1 MRISVSLPSFRFAAT
16 ALLFLVFAGTANA
29 SADGPLANQLKDH
42 PSPYLELHAE
52 DPTLWQGWS
61 ADVIERAKRENKLIY
76 VSSGYFACHWCHVMQ
91 RQSFQ
96 DPGVAKMLNEGYIPV
111 KLDRELNSALDSR
124 LMDFAQ
130 ATRGRGGWPLNVY
143 LTPDG
148 FPVYAHMYQP
158 KDQFANVLVKLN
170 EIWDEQRE
178 RLSKLAEEHS
188 TVTVNPPTGTLD
200 VSQVDRFSAGLVSI
214 LPDAMDKAT
223 GGFGDSAKFPN
234 TPQLEFYLSAY
245 ARAPDDTT
253 KEWLIKTLDSM
264 INAGLRDHVGG
275 GFYRYTV
282 DPSWETPHF
291 EKMLYTNALLS
302 TQLMRAARILNKPE
316 YADVARETW
325 DFMIREM
332 QTAEGA
338 LVASFSAVDDD
349 GVEGSHYLWTAS
361 EVDAVLK
368 DPEREL
374 FKAHFGIEGPMMFP
388 NGYLPME
395 RIQFS
400 SAAKMAGV
408 SEEQGRELLVS
419 AKKKLYDVRQ
429 SRSLPVDTN
438 LLAGWNGLA
447 LASFAEGAYE
457 LDEPRY
463 VEAAT
468 RIRNYLV
475 DKLYNGKELVRAVD
489 DGKALGSV
497 SVEDYAFVAMG
508 LVAYA
513 RMTGEVAD
521 YEIALDI
528 AQLGYDRFNRDN
540 GWYLG
545 ESSLIIA
552 EQARPALEDGSLPSP
567 AAALARAA
575 LWLAEA
581 LPKNSAAQALR
592 ERSIKV
598 LTPADRYLETNL
610 FGFSSYVTTM
620 MLAAHNHTT
629 AKR

>member
-1 MRISVSLPSFRFAAT
+1 MCNSLVSPLYRSASA
-16 ALLFLVFAGTANA
+16 ALLLMFAVSFTDARA
-29 SADGPLANQLKDH
+29 EGPLKNELTDH
-42 PSPYLELHAE
+42 PSPYLELHAN
-52 DPTLWQGWS
+52 DPTFWQSWS
-61 ADVIERAKRENKLIY
+61 PEVIERARREKKLIY

-96 DPGVAKMLNEGYIPV
+96 DPDVAKMLNDGYIPV

-158 KDQFANVLVKLN
+158 KDQFSNVLVKLN
-170 EIWDEQRE
+170 EIWDEQRDK
-178 RLSKLAEEHS
+178 LAKLAEEHA
-188 TVTVNPPTGTLD
+188 TVTVAPPTGSLE
-200 VSQVDRFSAGLVSI
+200 VAGVDRFSVGLVSI
-214 LPDAMDKAT
+214 LPDAMDKLR

-234 TPQLEFYLSAY
+234 TPQLEFYLTAY
-245 ARAPDDTT
+245 SRAPDDTT
-253 KEWLIKTLDSM
+253 GEWLTTTLDAM
-264 INAGLRDHVGG
+264 TDGGLRDHVGG
-275 GFYRYTV
+275 GFYRYTT

-302 TQLMRAARILNKPE
+302 TQLLRAGRILNKPE
-316 YADVARETW
+316 YVQVARETW

-332 QTAEGA
+332 QTPDGA
-338 LVASFSAVDDD
+338 MVASFSAVDDE
-349 GVEGSHYLWTAS
+349 GIEGSHYLWTAS
-361 EVDAVLK
+361 DVDAVLQ

-395 RIQFS
+395 RIKFS
-400 SAAKMAGV
+400 SAVKMAGV
-408 SEEQGRELLVS
+408 DEPEGRELLVS
-419 AKKKLYDVRQ
+419 AKKKLYDARQ

-447 LASFAEGAYE
+447 LASLAEGAYE

-468 RIRNYLV
+468 KIRNYLV
-475 DKLYNGKELVRAVD
+475 DKLYNGKELARAVD
-489 DGKALGSV
+489 GTKSLGTV

-513 RMTGEVAD
+513 RMTGDEAD
-521 YEIALDI
+521 YKMALDI
-528 AQLGYDRFNRDN
+528 AQLGFDRFNRDN

-552 EQARPALEDGSLPSP
+552 EQARPALADGSLPSP
-567 AAALARAA
+567 ASTLARAA
-575 LWLAEA
+575 LWLADA

-592 ERSIKV
+592 ERSIQA

-620 MLAAHNHTT
+620 MFAAHNHTT